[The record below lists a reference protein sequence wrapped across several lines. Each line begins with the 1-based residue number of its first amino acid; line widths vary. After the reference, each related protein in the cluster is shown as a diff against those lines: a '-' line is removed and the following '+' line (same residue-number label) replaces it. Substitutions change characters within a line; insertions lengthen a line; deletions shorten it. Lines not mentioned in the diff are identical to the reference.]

1 MSKRNIFFSLI
12 GGGLVVALVLT
23 SCSAVTPIE
32 PVSVTA
38 TQEASL
44 TPLVS
49 TATATTIPTVT
60 EAFTPSATATQAATA
75 TAIPTTQLTAQV
87 IPAINAYCRKGPG
100 TDYYEITYL
109 QKGTAYNVI
118 GRNSINTWWQIQ
130 APGNIQCWMG
140 DPNASKQ
147 GPVDQAPV
155 VYVPNL
161 PVTPSSFGV
170 SSRTCTT
177 APITTSVSF
186 EWTAVQNVTGY
197 RIYRNGTVVTT
208 AGPNETAS
216 QDTNSLLG
224 VTLVYELEAF
234 NDYGVAPRLS
244 VTVQS
249 CS

>member
-1 MSKRNIFFSLI
+1 MNKRNLFFSLI
-12 GGGLVVALVLT
+12 GSSLVGAIILT
-23 SCSAVTPIE
+23 SCSASTPVVTASITATPEASPTPIL
-32 PVSVTA
+32 PG
-38 TQEASL
+38 
-44 TPLVS
+44 
-49 TATATTIPTVT
+49 ATATTIPSAT
-60 EAFTPSATATQAATA
+60 ETSPASATATPAATA
-75 TAIPTTQLTAQV
+75 TMVPTVQQTAQV
-87 IPAINAYCRKGPG
+87 IPSINAYCRKGPG
-100 TDYYEITYL
+100 TGYYEITYL
-109 QKGTAYNVI
+109 QKGTAYDVI
-118 GRNSINTWWQIQ
+118 GRNSINTWWQVQ
-130 APGNIQCWMG
+130 ASATIQCWEG

-161 PVTPSSFGV
+161 PVTPSFFGV

-216 QDTNSLLG
+216 HDVNSLLG

-234 NDYGVAPRLS
+234 NDYGAAPRLS

-249 CS
+249 CD

>member
-1 MSKRNIFFSLI
+1 MNKRNLLFSLI
-12 GGGLVVALVLT
+12 GSSLVGAIVLT
-23 SCSAVTPIE
+23 SCSAATP
-32 PVSVTA
+32 VATASMTA
-38 TQEASL
+38 TPEASP
-44 TPLVS
+44 TPVVPS
-49 TATATTIPTVT
+49 ATATTIP
-60 EAFTPSATATQAATA
+60 SATETSPAIATAAPAATA
-75 TAIPTTQLTAQV
+75 TTVPTVMQTAQV
-87 IPAINAYCRKGPG
+87 IPSINAYCRKGPG
-100 TDYYEITYL
+100 TGYYEITYL
-109 QKGTAYNVI
+109 QKGTVYDVI
-118 GRNSINTWWQIQ
+118 GRNSINTWWQVQ
-130 APGNIQCWMG
+130 ASANIQCWEG

-170 SSRTCTT
+170 SSRVCTT

-208 AGPNETAS
+208 AGPNETSAH
-216 QDTNSLLG
+216 DVNSLLG

-234 NDYGVAPRLS
+234 NDYGAAPRLS

-249 CS
+249 CD